1 MSLAD
6 QLKLEEQI
14 QSFELKI
21 TSMTSSS
28 DGVQVNATGTV
39 QRYGK
44 VFVTYN
50 FSNNPAQENTG
61 SFTGFG
67 WGVTEDGVRNQ
78 AERRGVFVS
87 NGLTGTVYSLDDM
100 SDGNP
105 NFCIE
110 HWDLMKETISMQ
122 FSRVQA

>member
-6 QLKLEEQI
+6 QFKLEEQI

-50 FSNNPAQENTG
+50 FSNNPAQQNTG

>member
-6 QLKLEEQI
+6 QFKLEEQI

-67 WGVTEDGVRNQ
+67 WGVTDDGVRNQ

>member
-6 QLKLEEQI
+6 QFKLEEQT

-21 TSMTSSS
+21 TSMTSTS

-44 VFVTYN
+44 VFVSYN
-50 FSNNPAQENTG
+50 FSNNPTQENMG
-61 SFTGFG
+61 LFRGFG
-67 WGVTEDGVRNQ
+67 WGITEDGVRNQ

-105 NFCIE
+105 NFCIA
-110 HWDLMKETISMQ
+110 HWDLTKETISMQ
-122 FSRVQA
+122 FSRVQP

>member
-14 QSFELKI
+14 QSFELRI

-50 FSNNPAQENTG
+50 FSSNPAQENAG

-67 WGVTEDGVRNQ
+67 WGVTDDGVRNQ